1 MAKKDFYK
9 KHGINFKDAM
19 EEYIFLGAMDK
30 LYLEFTKEQ
39 VLELVSDFYD
49 HADDIF
55 NEAKE
60 EAEEII
66 KESSKKLMDALN
78 ALDEENLDEDKE
90 SLDKLPKA

>member
-1 MAKKDFYK
+1 MAKKDFYE
-9 KHGINFKDAM
+9 KHGIHFKDTM

-60 EAEEII
+60 EAAEIV
-66 KESSKKLMDALN
+66 KESTRKLMDALN
-78 ALDEENLDEDKE
+78 ALDEEDSDEDEE
-90 SLDKLPKA
+90 SLDKMPEA

>member
-1 MAKKDFYK
+1 MAKKDFYE
-9 KHGINFKDAM
+9 KHGIHFKDTI
-19 EEYIFLGAMDK
+19 EEYVFLGAMDK

-66 KESSKKLMDALN
+66 KESSRKLMDAFN
-78 ALDEENLDEDKE
+78 ALDEEDLDEDEE
-90 SLDKLPKA
+90 SLDKMPEA